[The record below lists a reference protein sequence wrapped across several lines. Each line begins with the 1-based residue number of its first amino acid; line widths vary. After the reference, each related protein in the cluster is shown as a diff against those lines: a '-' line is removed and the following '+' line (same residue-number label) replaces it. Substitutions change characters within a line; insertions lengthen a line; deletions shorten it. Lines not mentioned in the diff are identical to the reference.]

1 LITCLAV
8 LVLGTIVIFL
18 TIQMFDHL

>member
-18 TIQMFDHL
+18 TIQMFNHL